1 MTVYRLQDCSVGSYG
16 RSALALLKPKPLTS
30 RSRASPRQA
39 LPGRASLGPI
49 DVALPDP
56 VGPYFTKK
64 RPFSSD
70 INALGSSIV
79 VIHLTRLLMIT
90 YVNRH
95 QRGLRE
101 P

>member
-1 MTVYRLQDCSVGSYG
+1 M
-16 RSALALLKPKPLTS
+16 
-30 RSRASPRQA
+30 
-39 LPGRASLGPI
+39 
-49 DVALPDP
+49 LPDLA
-56 VGPYFTKK
+56 GPNFTKK

-70 INALGSSIV
+70 VNGIGSSVV
-79 VIHLTRLLMIT
+79 VIHLTGLPMIT